1 MTSDNRFEW
10 YVGVAQTALLHVTG
24 ANQRDFFLD
33 KEVCRYV
40 NDLGRKGVREIF
52 GDRVRMPG
60 PMCAAISY
68 GHMIS
73 LGAKVHFPDNSEP
86 NIDPM
91 FSSLSEG
98 IRWLKREE
106 DFEGN
111 KLFKQYYE
119 TYLHLKN
126 AFPEEEVLFHGF
138 GHQGPITT
146 AVGLRGTDFYMDLLD
161 EPELAK
167 AYLELVTAST
177 IRFCHLRSRLN
188 GQAPVNPVEGFVT
201 DDLSSLVSPWLWPE
215 FVVPFWDQYYRG
227 ITTGRRGIHVENLV
241 PDHLPY
247 LESVG
252 IEYYDPSVSAK
263 LSPAIIRERINID
276 FTWRL
281 LAISIPNM
289 TVDGVE
295 QWVHDNFKQG
305 ARHFHTILN
314 HVYCESEHREKATR
328 FMDVCQRLEEEASK

>member
-1 MTSDNRFEW
+1 MALDVCRNCLKRNLEGLIPVKKMTTDNRFEW

-40 NDLGRKGVREIF
+40 NDIGRKGVREIF

-98 IRWLKREE
+98 VRWLKREE
-106 DFEGN
+106 NFEGN

-119 TYLHLKN
+119 TYLYLKN
-126 AFPEEEVLFHGF
+126 AFPDEDVQFLGF

-177 IRFCHLRSRLN
+177 IRF
-188 GQAPVNPVEGFVT
+188 
-201 DDLSSLVSPWLWPE
+201 
-215 FVVPFWDQYYRG
+215 
-227 ITTGRRGIHVENLV
+227 
-241 PDHLPY
+241 
-247 LESVG
+247 
-252 IEYYDPSVSAK
+252 
-263 LSPAIIRERINID
+263 
-276 FTWRL
+276 
-281 LAISIPNM
+281 
-289 TVDGVE
+289 
-295 QWVHDNFKQG
+295 
-305 ARHFHTILN
+305 
-314 HVYCESEHREKATR
+314 
-328 FMDVCQRLEEEASK
+328 